1 MLSCGFWEFSEH
13 FFCKTFANDCFY
25 YFMSYFWILRISIS
39 GFANFRNM
47 TNRSG
52 EFSFLRYINIKN
64 IEFSYLHFHNTYDH
78 QFWTV
83 GTYRQVD
90 SLKQLLKRHHLLIMY
105 YDKLLQL
112 SFNMSYGHQF
122 WTSKSAIDTK

>member
-52 EFSFLRYINIKN
+52 EFSFLRYINITN

-83 GTYRQVD
+83 GTFRQID
-90 SLKQLLKRHHLLIMY
+90 LLKQLLKRHHLLIVLNCY
-105 YDKLLQL
+105 
-112 SFNMSYGHQF
+112 SYPSTWAMVSHQF
-122 WTSKSAIDTK
+122 WTSKSAIDAK

>member
-64 IEFSYLHFHNTYDH
+64 IGFSYHHFHNTYDH

-90 SLKQLLKRHHLLIMY
+90 SLKQLLKRHNLLIMY